1 MLTSAR
7 RRLLKRSMKVG
18 IAAAIATLC
27 SQLLSLPNP
36 WFATLAAIVAMQNTL
51 QATYRSGRNNI
62 LGAFIGAGL
71 GLAVAYIAK
80 DQAWAVG
87 VVVAVPLAVFGW
99 YRLTAIGQQAAL
111 VASVVVLVPER
122 LDFSTVDF
130 ARIRLEQAIIG
141 IVIAMIVQAAIFP
154 PRAHRKVRQELT
166 GVYRDMAHLMGHVTT
181 ALQEQTFATEIVRSE
196 RLDARSRLSLVD
208 EMWDDA
214 MSEHP
219 SHSQLAA
226 HWRVTT
232 RRIWEQCAVL
242 ATEVAA
248 VKDSDLIATCRD
260 DLTGLT
266 HVLEESLSE
275 ISHWFRH
282 RRPDDPLTLPDI
294 DRTRRAVLRRIRDA
308 EAHQQPDSYSE
319 TLQVLA
325 VANACNVI
333 AVRLLDL
340 STQHDDA
347 VRIHGP
353 MA

>member
-1 MLTSAR
+1 MWTSAR

-18 IAAAIATLC
+18 LAAAIATLC

-71 GLAVAYIAK
+71 GIAGAYVAK

-87 VVVAVPLAVFGW
+87 VVVAMPLIVFGW

-111 VASVVVLVPER
+111 VASVVVLVPDR
-122 LDFSTVDF
+122 VGFTTLDF

-141 IVIAMIVQAAIFP
+141 IVVAMIVQALVFP
-154 PRAHRKVRQELT
+154 PRAHRKVRLELA
-166 GVYRDMAHLMGHVTT
+166 GVYRDMALVMGHITT
-181 ALQEQTFATEIVRSE
+181 ALQQQPFATETVRSE

-248 VKDSDLIATCRD
+248 VTESQLIASCRD

-266 HVLEESLSE
+266 QAIEASLSE
-275 ISHWFRH
+275 ISRWFRNH
-282 RRPDDPLTLPDI
+282 RADDPLSLPDI
-294 DRTRRAVLRRIRDA
+294 DRTRRSVLRRVRAA
-308 EAHQQPDSYSE
+308 EAHEQPESYSE

-325 VANACNVI
+325 VANACNMI

-353 MA
+353 MD

>member
-1 MLTSAR
+1 MLTASR
-7 RRLLKRSMKVG
+7 RRLLKRSAKVG
-18 IAAAIATLC
+18 IAAALATLC

-36 WFATLAAIVAMQNTL
+36 WFATVAAIVATQNTL
-51 QATYRSGRNNI
+51 QATYRSGRNNV

-71 GLAVAYIAK
+71 GLAVAEVAK

-99 YRLTAIGQQAAL
+99 FRLRTIGQQAAL
-111 VASVVVLVPER
+111 VASVVVLVPEQ

-141 IVIAMIVQAAIFP
+141 IVVATVVQAVVFP
-154 PRAHRKVRQELT
+154 PSAHRKVRQELA
-166 GVYRDMAHLMGHVTT
+166 GVYRDMANLMGHVTV
-181 ALQEQTFATEIVRSE
+181 ALQDQTFATETVRGE

-242 ATEVAA
+242 ATEVAE
-248 VKDSDLIATCRD
+248 VKESELIATCRD
-260 DLTGLT
+260 DLTALT
-266 HVLEESLSE
+266 DVLRESLRE
-275 ISHWFRH
+275 IGTWFRQH
-282 RRPDDPLTLPDI
+282 RLDDPLTLPDI
-294 DRTRRAVLRRIRDA
+294 DPTRRAVLGRIRDA
-308 EAHQQPDSYSE
+308 EAHEQPDSYSE

-333 AVRLLDL
+333 ATRLVDL
-340 STQHDDA
+340 STEHDDA
-347 VRIHGP
+347 VRLHGP
-353 MA
+353 ID

>member
-1 MLTSAR
+1 MYLGS
-7 RRLLKRSMKVG
+7 LVG
-18 IAAAIATLC
+18 YVLFALQIAVLATTVYA
-27 SQLLSLPNP
+27 
-36 WFATLAAIVAMQNTL
+36 FVHAAMQRPDAYTAVDKL
-51 QATYRSGRNNI
+51 TKPVWLAI
-62 LGAFIGAGL
+62 LGGGAVLGWIIGPPVRLRFPAPPSFRP
-71 GLAVAYIAK
+71 APEP
-80 DQAWAVG
+80 Q
-87 VVVAVPLAVFGW
+87 AVPRSAMSAYTAGNDALQQLAQDADG
-99 YRLTAIGQQAAL
+99 L
-111 VASVVVLVPER
+111 
-122 LDFSTVDF
+122 DF

-141 IVIAMIVQAAIFP
+141 IVVAMIVQALVFP
-154 PRAHRKVRQELT
+154 PRAHRKVRLELA
-166 GVYRDMAHLMGHVTT
+166 GVYRDMALVMGHITT
-181 ALQEQTFATEIVRSE
+181 ALQQQPFATETVRSE

-248 VKDSDLIATCRD
+248 VTESELIASCRD

-266 HVLEESLSE
+266 QAIEASLSE
-275 ISHWFRH
+275 ISRWFRNH
-282 RRPDDPLTLPDI
+282 RADDPLSLPDI
-294 DRTRRAVLRRIRDA
+294 DRTRRSVLRRVRAA
-308 EAHQQPDSYSE
+308 EAHEQPESYSE

-325 VANACNVI
+325 VANACNMI

-353 MA
+353 MD